1 MQNIARKIFVYKK
14 SWQKARTF
22 FVYNHMKTKTKV
34 AIQGIKASFHEE
46 AAFKFFGRDIE
57 TLECNSFKQT
67 CDLLESNKADYVVMA
82 IENSIAGSLLPNYT
96 LIREYNFAVVGEV
109 YLPIQLHLMALPGV
123 KFEDIKF
130 ATSHPIAIRQCVDF
144 FEDFPQIQVM
154 ESSDTAACAKKIRD
168 EQLKDTVAI
177 ANTLAAELYGLN
189 IIERRIESNK
199 KNFTRFLI
207 LRKDKTEDHK
217 EINKASICFQVG
229 NHVGALSKVLQLFAE
244 LNVNLTKI
252 QSMPVLGRRNEY
264 YFYVDMEWKDMENY
278 DTAIRKALKYTVN
291 FNIMGEYLKNDK
303 V

>member
-1 MQNIARKIFVYKK
+1 MKK
-14 SWQKARTF
+14 GVR
-22 FVYNHMKTKTKV
+22 V

-46 AAFKFFGRDIE
+46 AAFKFFGKDIQ
-57 TLECNSFKQT
+57 TIECNSFKLT
-67 CDLLESNKADYVVMA
+67 CESLENDEADFVVMA

-96 LIREYNFAVVGEV
+96 LIREYNFAIVGEV

-123 KFEDIKF
+123 KFEDVKF

-144 FEDFPQIQVM
+144 LDDFPNIQVI
-154 ESSDTAACAKKIRD
+154 ESNDTAACAKRIRD

-177 ANTLAAELYGLN
+177 ANALAAELYGLN

-207 LRKDKTEDHK
+207 LKKDKTAEVND
-217 EINKASICFQVG
+217 INKASICFQVG
-229 NHVGALSKVLQLFAE
+229 NHVGALSKVLNIFAE
-244 LNVNLTKI
+244 QQVNLTKI
-252 QSMPVLGRRNEY
+252 QSMPVLGKRNEY
-264 YFYVDMEWKDMENY
+264 YFYVDMEWKNMEDY
-278 DTAIRKALKYTVN
+278 DKAIRQALKYTVN